1 MARTV
6 AGAAP
11 GRLNRKFLVVA
22 VLLAALS
29 ATLIY
34 AGLSSRG
41 GGSKS
46 SSGGASVSVVVAKSA
61 IKQRTTITRDMLDVK
76 TLGQDAVLAGSFSNA
91 DDVVGK
97 VTKFPIEANQ
107 QVISTSV
114 VDTTKPTADDALS
127 IVVPSGRRAMSI
139 TASQVLT
146 AGGLLLPG
154 DYVDIIWECCSG
166 GITGQGTTPGSSFT
180 TQAVMF
186 ARPITQNV
194 QVAAVAQQIVS
205 SGPVG
210 GAAGGSPT
218 DTSGNPVAADAA
230 KKTPDA
236 VTITLLV
243 TPEQADVLLLGEK
256 TGELRATLR
265 NPGDTA
271 TVPFPQETQFL
282 TPGLIPP
289 EVLKFMQDSLPQTKQ
304 AQ

>member
-11 GRLNRKFLVVA
+11 SRLNRKFLVVA

-34 AGLSSRG
+34 AGLSSSR

-46 SSGGASVSVVVAKSA
+46 SSGGAAVSVVVAKSA

-76 TLGQDAVLAGSFSNA
+76 SLGQDAVLAGSFSNV

-114 VDTTKPTADDALS
+114 VDTTKPVTDSLAV
-127 IVVPSGRRAMSI
+127 VVPSGRRAMSI
-139 TASQVLT
+139 NASQVVT

-166 GITGQGTTPGSSFT
+166 GITGQGTAPGTSFT
-180 TQAVMF
+180 TQAVVF
-186 ARPITQNV
+186 ARPIAQNV
-194 QVAAVAQQIVS
+194 QVAAVAQDIVS

-243 TPEQADVLLLGEK
+243 TPEQADILVLGEK
-256 TGELRATLR
+256 TGELRASLR

-271 TVPFPQETQFL
+271 TVPSPQETQYL
-282 TPGLIPP
+282 VPGLIPP
-289 EVLKFMQDSLPQTKQ
+289 DVLKFLQDSAPKQ
-304 AQ
+304 Q

>member
-1 MARTV
+1 
-6 AGAAP
+6 
-11 GRLNRKFLVVA
+11 LNRKFLVVA

-41 GGSKS
+41 GGSTS

-76 TLGQDAVLAGSFSNA
+76 TLGQDAILAGSFSNA

-114 VDTTKPTADDALS
+114 VDTTKPVTDSLAV
-127 IVVPSGRRAMSI
+127 VVPNGRRAVSI
-139 TASQVLT
+139 KATQVLT

-154 DYVDIIWECCSG
+154 DYVDVVWECCSG
-166 GITGQGTTPGSSFT
+166 GVQGQGTTPGSTFT
-180 TQAVMF
+180 TTAVIF
-186 ARPITQNV
+186 ARPIVQNV
-194 QVAAVAQQIVS
+194 QVAAVAQDIVS

-210 GAAGGSPT
+210 GAAGGNPT

-236 VTITLLV
+236 ITITLLV
-243 TPEQADVLLLGEK
+243 TPEQANILLLGEN
-256 TGELRATLR
+256 TGEMRASLR

-271 TVPFPQETQFL
+271 TVPFPQETQYL
-282 TPGLIPP
+282 VPGLIPP
-289 EVLKFMQDSLPQTKQ
+289 EVLRFLQDNLAATKP
-304 AQ
+304 